1 MSVSNDSE
9 SLASNLPLDL
19 LKLYKSPEIN
29 RISTFSEVAAQ
40 LDPGDLM
47 AAYARV
53 RDSAPRRHDR
63 NKTYFVE
70 HAGLSNRSENSN
82 RREEHLALAL
92 WGASRSGHSMVLPTG
107 ETLEVLDYQTPLKAR
122 QSDKGVGKI
131 DLFGLIDD
139 CRSTI
144 IELKIRPDSG
154 YGDTPLRAYLEALAY
169 CAIVEANAS
178 DIATD
183 ASIRFNKSID
193 DRPPGLMV
201 LAPQDYWAG
210 YAEHSKSGQWWP
222 VLRDLAAEIDD
233 LSGLETCFL
242 GLQDAT
248 FRMGN
253 KSQNPQMMDHCTI
266 VDVAELMGE

>member
-1 MSVSNDSE
+1 MSVSSYVE
-9 SLASNLPLDL
+9 SSACNPPLDL
-19 LKLYKSPEIN
+19 LKLYKSREIN
-29 RISTFSEVAAQ
+29 RISTFADVAAQ
-40 LDPGDLM
+40 LDPGKLL

-63 NKTYFVE
+63 IKTYFVD
-70 HAGLSNRSENSN
+70 HSGLTNRSENSK

-92 WGASRSGHSMVLPTG
+92 WGASRSGQRMVLPTG
-107 ETLEVLDYQTPLKAR
+107 TTLEILDYQTPLKAR
-122 QSDKGVGKI
+122 QCDKGVGKV
-131 DLFGLIDD
+131 DLFGLIDG

-154 YGDTPLRAYLEALAY
+154 YGDTPLRAFLEALAY
-169 CAIVEANAS
+169 CAIIEANAA

-183 ASIRFNKSID
+183 ASTRFNKSID
-193 DRPPGLMV
+193 DRPPVLMV

-210 YAEHSKSGQWWP
+210 YAEHPKSGSWWP
-222 VLRDLAAEIDD
+222 ILRDLAAEIDD

-242 GLQDAT
+242 GLRNAT

-253 KSQNPQMMDHCTI
+253 RSQNPQMTDHCTL